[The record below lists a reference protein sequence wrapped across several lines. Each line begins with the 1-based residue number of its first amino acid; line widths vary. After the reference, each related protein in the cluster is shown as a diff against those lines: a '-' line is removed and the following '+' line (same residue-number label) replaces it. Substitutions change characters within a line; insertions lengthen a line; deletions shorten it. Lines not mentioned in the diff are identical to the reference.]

1 MLTYMRRL
9 MNFVVAVGLI
19 CLGAYFSY
27 GELFV
32 RYSGRSKFLVV
43 GLIFIASGV
52 LWLWYEFVGPV
63 VLRRMIEK
71 RDATTRAKS
80 GPPM

>member
-1 MLTYMRRL
+1 MLIYMRRI
-9 MNFVVAVGLI
+9 MNFVIAIGLI
-19 CLGAYFSY
+19 CLGAYFLY

-32 RYSGRSKFLVV
+32 RFSGRSKFLVV
-43 GLIFIASGV
+43 GLVFVASGV

-71 RDATTRAKS
+71 RDAAAKAKS
-80 GPPM
+80 GPPV